1 MFSILRRLWL
11 RNTLWVFILVVVFIL
26 GITIGAA
33 NASPKDSSETPLNA
47 HISVPTT
54 IRATTT
60 TTTTLPPTT
69 TTVAPVTTKPQK
81 STAPAQPVSPTGDW
95 VAQCHAWANEA
106 GIVLNDSAIKLIDV
120 ESDCNPTIW
129 NKAGSGAGGIP
140 QALPASKMGC
150 PMNYDSASA
159 TCQLRWML
167 NYVNQRYGDW
177 DGALAHSN
185 AKGWY

>member
-47 HISVPTT
+47 HLSVPTT

-106 GIVLNDSAIKLIDV
+106 GIVLNDSAIAILDR
-120 ESDCNPTIW
+120 ESDCNPQAQNPTSSACGIAQ
-129 NKAGSGAGGIP
+129 NIRGCGSDGYGYDPIS
-140 QALPASKMGC
+140 QIKWFHDYCMG
-150 PMNYDSASA
+150 
-159 TCQLRWML
+159 
-167 NYVNQRYGDW
+167 RYGGFDQAYQFW
-177 DGALAHSN
+177 LKNH
-185 AKGWY
+185 WY